1 LHFPRAGGFRRI
13 PNRTLTMSNLITA
26 NVLRHLAWQ
35 VAAAAITAAVAAIG
49 HVDYSSLGLYAPLA
63 QSAAALL
70 GSIVNEWLS
79 AAPKA

>member
-1 LHFPRAGGFRRI
+1 
-13 PNRTLTMSNLITA
+13 MNLITA
-26 NVLRHLAWQ
+26 NVLRHLGWQ
-35 VAAAAITAAVAAIG
+35 IGAAALTAAVAAIG

-70 GSIVNEWLS
+70 GSVVNEAIG